1 VWIGAAAT
9 AIMTELDRRAFLK
22 AAAVASAATVATAVT
37 PGVAQQP
44 AGAEARGRQSGPPW
58 HKAPCHLCG
67 VGCGLLVAVQDGRAV
82 AVRGDPDSPAGQG
95 FACVKGYHAV
105 QTLYGRD
112 RLTRAM
118 IRRQGT
124 LVAVP
129 LAEALDLVSS
139 RVRDTLAQ
147 HGPGAVG
154 VYGSARWTLPDA
166 YVAAK
171 LFKGALGTNHVETS
185 ARLHAGSARAGL
197 ESSFGLDGAIGC
209 YEDIDHADVFV
220 LWNVN
225 LAETDPVLFSRMLAR
240 KRRNPA
246 VRIVDLSTRTTRT
259 SYPADE
265 SLLHLPQSELAIAN
279 AICQEIVTRRWVK
292 RDFVD
297 QHVAFKRGRIGIGS
311 AVPDGPLVDDV
322 AEGVTWDDYVSFLA
336 DYTPERVQRLSGV
349 SAARLRWLASLYGD
363 RSRKVM
369 SLWGA
374 NANGGIRGT
383 WMNNL
388 IYNIH
393 LLTGKLA
400 SPGNSPFCVTGLSGL
415 GSAVHDAGASADTLP
430 QGTVRN
436 AEDRRRAAAI
446 WGLPAD
452 AISPRPGHHA
462 LGMFRALERGDL
474 RFLWI
479 QASNPMVSLP
489 NLNRYRRAAAKRD
502 CFIVVSEAYPTAT
515 TDVADVVLPA
525 AMWIEREGI
534 ITNPERRM
542 QHWDRL
548 VTPPGEAASDAWLM
562 IEIARRLG
570 KGTLFPWDR
579 ERHAGQI
586 WEEYRRFHRGPAS
599 AVPSLAALRSLP
611 GIQWPTE
618 NGREIRRRYST
629 GLDPAAD
636 AKRGAFDFY
645 GHPDHRAWI
654 WLRPYEPAAEAP
666 DREYPFWLGTAAVLE
681 HTGTGTLTQRV
692 PTLHRSIPQ
701 AYVEI
706 HREDARALGVRS
718 GERVRLV
725 SRRGELELQAR
736 IDYRAQPPRGEVVVP
751 TFDEGLPVQRL
762 TLDAGCPLSGQPET
776 SKCAVRVER
785 LAPRGGP

>member
-1 VWIGAAAT
+1 
-9 AIMTELDRRAFLK
+9 MTELDRRAFLK
-22 AAAVASAATVATAVT
+22 RAAVASAATVATAVA
-37 PGVAQQP
+37 PGVALQAAP
-44 AGAEARGRQSGPPW
+44 AEAHGRQPGPPW

-67 VGCGLLVAVQDGRAV
+67 VGCGMLVAVQNGRAV
-82 AVRGDPDSPAGQG
+82 AARGDPDSPTGQG
-95 FACVKGYHAV
+95 LACVKGYHAV

-118 IRRQGT
+118 VRRQGT
-124 LVAVP
+124 LVPVP
-129 LAEALDLVSS
+129 LGEALDLVS
-139 RVRDTLAQ
+139 RRLRETLAQ
-147 HGPGAVG
+147 HGPESVG

-171 LFKGALGTNHVETS
+171 LFKGALGSNNVETS

-240 KRRNPA
+240 KRSNPA
-246 VRIVDLSTRTTRT
+246 VRIIDLATRTTRT

-279 AICQEIVTRRWVK
+279 ALCHELVARRWVR

-297 QHVAFKRGRIGIGS
+297 RYVAFKRGKVGIGS
-311 AVPDGPLVDDV
+311 EVPDGPLVDDA
-322 AEGVTWDDYVSFLA
+322 AENATWDDYVAFLA
-336 DYTPERVQRLSGV
+336 DYTPERVQRLSGL
-349 SAARLRWLASLYGD
+349 SEARLRWLASLYGD
-363 RSRKVM
+363 QSRKVM
-369 SLWGA
+369 SFWGA
-374 NANGGIRGT
+374 NVNGGIRGT

-388 IYNIH
+388 LYNIH
-393 LLTGKLA
+393 LLAGKVSA
-400 SPGNSPFCVTGLSGL
+400 PGNSPFCVTGLSGL

-430 QGTVRN
+430 GGHVQN
-436 AEDRRRAAAI
+436 AEDRRHAATI
-446 WGLPAD
+446 WGVPPE

-479 QASNPMVSLP
+479 QATNPMVSLP
-489 NLNRYRRAAAKRD
+489 NLNRYRRAAARPD
-502 CFIVVSEAYPTAT
+502 RFIVVSEAYPTPT

-534 ITNPERRM
+534 VTNPERRV

-548 VTPPGEAASDAWLM
+548 VPPPGEAASDAWLM
-562 IEIARRLG
+562 IEVARRLG
-570 KGTLFPWDR
+570 RGELFPWDQ

-586 WEEYRRFHRGPAS
+586 WEEYRRFHQERATTVAPLAS
-599 AVPSLAALRSLP
+599 LRSRP
-611 GIQWPTE
+611 GVLWPAPG
-618 NGREIRRRYST
+618 GREVRWRYAT
-629 GLDPAAD
+629 DHDPAAD
-636 AKRGAFDFY
+636 PTRGAFDFY

-654 WLRPYEPAAEAP
+654 WLRPHEPAAEAP
-666 DREYPFWLGTAAVLE
+666 DQEYPFWLGTAAVLE

-692 PTLHRSIPQ
+692 PTLHRSLPH

-718 GERVRLV
+718 GEKVRLV
-725 SRRGELELQAR
+725 TRRGAVELQAR
-736 IDYRAQPPRGEVVVP
+736 IDYRAQPPQGHVVVP
-751 TFDEGLPVQRL
+751 TFDEGLLVQRL

-785 LAPRGGP
+785 LTPRSGP

>member
-1 VWIGAAAT
+1 
-9 AIMTELDRRAFLK
+9 MTQLDRRAFLRG
-22 AAAVASAATVATAVT
+22 AAVASAATVAAAVAPAAVPATAGDRRARQ
-37 PGVAQQP
+37 PGP
-44 AGAEARGRQSGPPW
+44 RW
-58 HKAPCHLCG
+58 HKAPCQLCG
-67 VGCGLLVAVQDGRAV
+67 VGCGLLIAVQNGRAV
-82 AVRGDPDSPAGQG
+82 AARGDPESPAGQG
-95 FACVKGYHAV
+95 LACVKGYHAV

-112 RLTRAM
+112 RLTRALV
-118 IRRQGT
+118 RRQGT
-124 LVAVP
+124 LVAVS
-129 LAEALDLVSS
+129 LGEALDLVT
-139 RVRDTLAQ
+139 RRLRETLAR
-147 HGPGAVG
+147 HGPEAVG
-154 VYGSARWTLPDA
+154 VYGGARWTVPDA

-185 ARLHAGSARAGL
+185 ARLHAGSARSGL

-240 KRRNPA
+240 KRGNPA
-246 VRIVDLSTRTTRT
+246 VRIIDLATRTTRT

-279 AICQEIVTRRWVK
+279 AICHELVARNWVR

-297 QHVAFKRGRIGIGS
+297 QHVAFKRGRTGIGS
-311 AVPDGPLVDDV
+311 SVPDGPLAEDLI
-322 AEGVTWDDYVSFLA
+322 EGVTWDEYLAFLSDYS
-336 DYTPERVQRLSGV
+336 PELVQRLSGV
-349 SAARLRWLASLYGD
+349 PSARLRWLASLYGD

-369 SLWGA
+369 SFWGA
-374 NANGGIRGT
+374 NANGGSRGT

-393 LLTGKLA
+393 LLTGKVA

-415 GSAVHDAGASADTLP
+415 ASAVHDAGASAATLP
-430 QGTVRN
+430 GGLVEN
-436 AEDRRRAAAI
+436 AEDRRRAAGI
-446 WGLPAD
+446 WGLSPD
-452 AISPRPGHHA
+452 AIAPRPGHHA

-479 QASNPMVSLP
+479 QATNPMVSLP
-489 NLNRYRRAAAKRD
+489 NLDRYRRAAARPD
-502 CFIVVSEAYPTAT
+502 SFIVVSEAYPTAT
-515 TDVADVVLPA
+515 TDVADAILPA

-534 ITNPERRM
+534 VANPERRV
-542 QHWDRL
+542 QQWDRL
-548 VTPPGEAASDAWLM
+548 VSPPGDAASDAWLM
-562 IEIARRLG
+562 IEVARRLG
-570 KGTLFPWDR
+570 KGALFPWDR

-586 WEEYRRFHRGPAS
+586 WEEYRRFHPEPVS
-599 AVPSLAALRSLP
+599 AVASLASLRGRP
-611 GIQWPTE
+611 GVQWPTGA
-618 NGREIRRRYST
+618 GRETRWRYNTSH
-629 GLDPAAD
+629 DPAAD
-636 AKRGAFDFY
+636 AKRGSFDFY

-654 WLRPYEPAAEAP
+654 WLRPHEPAAEVP

-681 HTGTGTLTQRV
+681 HSGTGTLTRRV

-701 AYVEI
+701 AYVELN
-706 HREDARALGVRS
+706 REDAQTLGVRS

-736 IDYRAQPPRGEVVVP
+736 IDYRAQPPRGQVVVP
-751 TFDEGLPVQRL
+751 TFDEGSPVQRL

-785 LAPRGGP
+785 LPPRSGT

>member
-1 VWIGAAAT
+1 
-9 AIMTELDRRAFLK
+9 MPELNRRAFLRG
-22 AAAVASAATVATAVT
+22 AAVASVATVAAAVT
-37 PGVAQQP
+37 PGVAQPAAAGDARRRQP
-44 AGAEARGRQSGPPW
+44 GPLW
-58 HKAPCHLCG
+58 HQAPCHLCG

-82 AVRGDPDSPAGQG
+82 AVRGDPDSPTGQG
-95 FACVKGYHAV
+95 LACVKGYHAV

-112 RLTRAM
+112 RLTRALV
-118 IRRQGT
+118 RRQGT

-129 LAEALDLVSS
+129 LAEALDLVS
-139 RVRDTLAQ
+139 RRLRETLAQ
-147 HGPGAVG
+147 HGPAAVG
-154 VYGSARWTLPDA
+154 IYGSARWTIPDA

-171 LFKGALGTNHVETS
+171 LFKGGLGSNHVETN

-209 YEDIDHADVFV
+209 YEDIDQADVFV

-246 VRIVDLSTRTTRT
+246 VRIIDLATRTTRT

-265 SLLHLPQSELAIAN
+265 SLLHVPQSELAIAN
-279 AICQEIVTRRWVK
+279 AIGHEIVARRWVQQ
-292 RDFVD
+292 DFLD
-297 QHVAFKRGRIGIGS
+297 QHVAFKRGKTRLGS
-311 AVPDGPLVDDV
+311 EVPDGPLLEDPPES
-322 AEGVTWDDYVSFLA
+322 ATWGDYVAFLA
-336 DYTPERVQRLSGV
+336 DYSPERVERLSGV
-349 SAARLRWLASLYGD
+349 SAARLKWLASLYGD
-363 RSRKVM
+363 QSRKVM
-369 SLWGA
+369 SFWGA

-388 IYNIH
+388 LYNLH
-393 LLTGKLA
+393 LLTGKVA
-400 SPGNSPFCVTGLSGL
+400 TPGNSPFCVTGLSGL

-430 QGTVRN
+430 GGRLQN
-436 AEDRRRAAAI
+436 AEDLRRTATIWGVPEAAI
-446 WGLPAD
+446 
-452 AISPRPGHHA
+452 STRPGHHP
-462 LGMFRALERGDL
+462 LGMFRALQRGEL

-479 QASNPMVSLP
+479 QATNPMVSLP
-489 NLNRYRRAAAKRD
+489 NLNRYRQAAARAGG
-502 CFIVVSEAYPTAT
+502 FIVVSEAYPTAT

-525 AMWIEREGI
+525 AMWIEREGFVA
-534 ITNPERRM
+534 NPERRV

-548 VTPPGEAASDAWLM
+548 VAPPGEAASDAWLM
-562 IEIARRLG
+562 IEVARRLG
-570 KGTLFPWDR
+570 RGELLPWDR
-579 ERHAGQI
+579 EHHAAQI
-586 WEEYRRFHRGPAS
+586 WEEYRRFHPGPAS
-599 AVPSLAALRSLP
+599 AIAPLTSLRSQP
-611 GIQWPTE
+611 GIQWPAVK
-618 NGREIRRRYST
+618 GREVRRRYST
-629 GLDPAAD
+629 SEDPAAD
-636 AKRGAFDFY
+636 PKRGAFDFY

-654 WLRPYEPAAEAP
+654 WLRPFEPAAEAP

-681 HTGTGTLTQRV
+681 HSGSGTLTQRV

-706 HREDARALGVRS
+706 HRDDARALGVRS

-736 IDYRAQPPRGEVVVP
+736 IDYRAQPARGQVVVP

-785 LAPRGGP
+785 LTSGSRP

>member
-1 VWIGAAAT
+1 LI
-9 AIMTELDRRAFLK
+9 
-22 AAAVASAATVATAVT
+22 
-37 PGVAQQP
+37 
-44 AGAEARGRQSGPPW
+44 
-58 HKAPCHLCG
+58 
-67 VGCGLLVAVQDGRAV
+67 AVQNGRAV
-82 AVRGDPDSPAGQG
+82 AARGDPDSPTGQG
-95 FACVKGYHAV
+95 LACVKGYHAV

-118 IRRQGT
+118 VRRQGN

-129 LAEALDLVSS
+129 LAEALDLVS
-139 RVRDTLAQ
+139 RRLRETLAE

-154 VYGSARWTLPDA
+154 VYGSRRWTIPDA

-171 LFKGALGTNHVETS
+171 LFKGALGSNNVETS

-246 VRIVDLSTRTTRT
+246 VRIIDLATRTTRT

-279 AICQEIVTRRWVK
+279 AICHEIVAQRWV
-292 RDFVD
+292 RREFVD
-297 QHVAFKRGRIGIGS
+297 QHVAFKRGKVRLGS
-311 AVPDGPLVDDV
+311 EVPDGALVEET
-322 AEGVTWDDYVSFLA
+322 AEGATWDDYVAFLT
-336 DYTPERVQRLSGV
+336 DYSAERVQRMSGL

-369 SLWGA
+369 SFWGA
-374 NANGGIRGT
+374 DVNGSIRGT

-388 IYNIH
+388 LYNMH
-393 LLTGKLA
+393 LLTGKVA
-400 SPGNSPFCVTGLSGL
+400 TPGNSPFCVTGLSGVA
-415 GSAVHDAGASADTLP
+415 SAVHDAGASSDTLP
-430 QGTVRN
+430 GGRVQVE
-436 AEDRRRAAAI
+436 EDRRRAATI
-446 WGLPAD
+446 WGVPPD
-452 AISPRPGHHA
+452 AISAQPGHHA

-479 QASNPMVSLP
+479 QATNPMVSLP
-489 NLNRYRRAAAKRD
+489 NLDRYRRAAAGPNS
-502 CFIVVSEAYPTAT
+502 FIVVSEAYPTPT

-534 ITNPERRM
+534 VVNPERRI

-548 VTPPGEAASDAWLM
+548 VQPPGDAASDAWLM
-562 IEIARRLG
+562 IEVARRLG
-570 KGTLFPWDR
+570 HGERFPWDR

-586 WEEYRRFHRGPAS
+586 WEEYRRFHGAPAS
-599 AVPSLAALRSLP
+599 AIPPLTVLRSQP
-611 GIQWPTE
+611 GVQWPVEGTRAIE
-618 NGREIRRRYST
+618 RRYGT
-629 GLDPAAD
+629 DTDPSAD
-636 AKRGAFDFY
+636 PKVGAVDFY
-645 GHPDHRAWI
+645 GHPDHRGWI
-654 WLRPYEPAAEAP
+654 WLRSHQAAAEAP
-666 DREYPFWLGTAAVLE
+666 DKDYPFWLGTAAVLE

-706 HREDARALGVRS
+706 HREDARALGVRN

-725 SRRGELELQAR
+725 SRRGTLELQAR
-736 IDYRAQPPRGEVVVP
+736 IDYRAQPPRGQVVVP

-785 LAPRGGP
+785 LSSRSGP

>member
-1 VWIGAAAT
+1 
-9 AIMTELDRRAFLK
+9 MTELDRRAFLRG
-22 AAAVASAATVATAVT
+22 AAVASAATVAAAVT
-37 PGVAQQP
+37 PGLALPAAPSGAARRQP
-44 AGAEARGRQSGPPW
+44 GPPW
-58 HKAPCHLCG
+58 HQVPCQLCG
-67 VGCGLLVAVQDGRAV
+67 VGCGLLVAVQNGRAV
-82 AVRGDPDSPAGQG
+82 AVRGDPDSPTGQG
-95 FACVKGYHAV
+95 LACVKGYHAV

-118 IRRQGT
+118 VRRQGT

-129 LAEALDLVSS
+129 LAEALDLVS
-139 RVRDTLAQ
+139 RRLRETLAQ
-147 HGPGAVG
+147 HGPQAAGI
-154 VYGSARWTLPDA
+154 YGSGRWTLPDA

-171 LFKGALGTNHVETS
+171 LFKGGLGSNNVETS

-209 YEDIDHADVFV
+209 YEDIDQADVFV
-220 LWNVN
+220 LWDVN

-246 VRIVDLSTRTTRT
+246 VRIIDLATRTTRT

-279 AICQEIVTRRWVK
+279 AICHEIVARRWVEK
-292 RDFVD
+292 DFLD
-297 QHVAFKRGRIGIGS
+297 QHVAFKRGKTAIGS
-311 AVPDGPLVDDV
+311 QVPDGPL
-322 AEGVTWDDYVSFLA
+322 AEDGAEAATWEDYVAFLA
-336 DYTPERVQRLSGV
+336 DYSPERVQRLSGV
-349 SAARLRWLASLYGD
+349 SAARLKWLASLYGD
-363 RSRKVM
+363 HSRKVM
-369 SLWGA
+369 SFWGA
-374 NANGGIRGT
+374 NANGSIRGT

-393 LLTGKLA
+393 LLTGKVA

-430 QGTVRN
+430 GGQLRKP
-436 AEDRRRAAAI
+436 EDLRRAATI
-446 WGLPAD
+446 WGVPES

-462 LGMFRALERGDL
+462 LGMFRALERGEL

-479 QASNPMVSLP
+479 QATNPMVSLP
-489 NLNRYRRAAAKRD
+489 NLNRYRRAAARPD
-502 CFIVVSEAYPTAT
+502 SFIVVSEAYPTPT

-534 ITNPERRM
+534 VSNPERRV

-548 VTPPGEAASDAWLM
+548 VAPPGEAASDAWLM
-562 IEIARRLG
+562 IEVARRLG
-570 KGTLFPWDR
+570 RGELFPYDR
-579 ERHAGQI
+579 ERHAAQI
-586 WEEYRRFHRGPAS
+586 WEEYRRFHQSPAS
-599 AVPSLAALRSLP
+599 AVAPLASLRSQP
-611 GIQWPTE
+611 GVQWPAG
-618 NGREIRRRYST
+618 NGRAVRRRYNTSE
-629 GLDPAAD
+629 DPAAD
-636 AKRGAFDFY
+636 PKRGAFDFY

-666 DREYPFWLGTAAVLE
+666 DPQYPFWLGTAAVLE
-681 HTGTGTLTQRV
+681 HSGTGTLTQRV

-706 HREDARALGVRS
+706 HRDDARALGVSS

-725 SRRGELELQAR
+725 TRRGELELQAR
-736 IDYRAQPPRGEVVVP
+736 VDYRAQPPRGQVVVP
-751 TFDEGLPVQRL
+751 TFDEGLPVERL

-785 LAPRGGP
+785 LLPRSGP

>member
-1 VWIGAAAT
+1 LI
-9 AIMTELDRRAFLK
+9 
-22 AAAVASAATVATAVT
+22 
-37 PGVAQQP
+37 
-44 AGAEARGRQSGPPW
+44 
-58 HKAPCHLCG
+58 
-67 VGCGLLVAVQDGRAV
+67 AVQNGRAV
-82 AVRGDPDSPAGQG
+82 AARGDPDSPTGQG
-95 FACVKGYHAV
+95 LACVKGYHAV

-112 RLTRAM
+112 RVTRAM
-118 IRRQGT
+118 IRRQGN
-124 LVAVP
+124 LVPVP
-129 LAEALDLVSS
+129 LAEALDLVS
-139 RVRDTLAQ
+139 RRLRETLAE

-154 VYGSARWTLPDA
+154 VYGSRRWTIPDA

-171 LFKGALGTNHVETS
+171 LFKGAIGTNNVETS

-197 ESSFGLDGAIGC
+197 ESSFGLDGAVGC

-246 VRIVDLSTRTTRT
+246 ARIIDLATRTTRT

-279 AICQEIVTRRWVK
+279 AICHEIVAQRWVR

-297 QHVAFKRGRIGIGS
+297 QHVAFKRGKVQLGS
-311 AVPDGPLVDDV
+311 EVPDGALTEETPE
-322 AEGVTWDDYVSFLA
+322 AATWDDYVAFLA
-336 DYTPERVQRLSGV
+336 DYSPERVQRMSGLSA
-349 SAARLRWLASLYGD
+349 SRLRWLASLYGD
-363 RSRKVM
+363 HSRNVM
-369 SLWGA
+369 SFWSA
-374 NANGGIRGT
+374 NVNGSIRGT

-388 IYNIH
+388 LYNIH
-393 LLTGKLA
+393 LLTGKVA
-400 SPGNSPFCVTGLSGL
+400 TPGNSPFCVTGLSGIA
-415 GSAVHDAGASADTLP
+415 SAVHDAGASADTLP
-430 QGTVRN
+430 GGHVQSE
-436 AEDRRRAAAI
+436 EDRRHAATI
-446 WGLPAD
+446 WGMPPDRMSAERGL
-452 AISPRPGHHA
+452 HA

-479 QASNPMVSLP
+479 QATNPMVSLP
-489 NLNRYRRAAAKRD
+489 NLDRYRRAAAGPDR
-502 CFIVVSEAYPTAT
+502 FIVVSEAYPTPT

-534 ITNPERRM
+534 VANPERRI

-548 VTPPGEAASDAWLM
+548 VQPPGEAASDAWLM
-562 IEIARRLG
+562 IEVARRLG
-570 KGTLFPWDR
+570 HGERFPWDR
-579 ERHAGQI
+579 DTHAGQI
-586 WEEYRRFHRGPAS
+586 WEEYRRFHRTPAS
-599 AVPSLAALRSLP
+599 AVPPLTVLRSQP
-611 GIQWPTE
+611 GVQWPVAGTRAIE
-618 NGREIRRRYST
+618 RRYHT
-629 GLDPAAD
+629 DHDPSAD
-636 AKRGAFDFY
+636 PNLGAFDFY

-654 WLRPYEPAAEAP
+654 WLRPHQAAAEAP
-666 DREYPFWLGTAAVLE
+666 DKDYPFWLGTAAVLE

-692 PTLHRSIPQ
+692 PTLHRSVPQ

-725 SRRGELELQAR
+725 SRRGTIELQAR
-736 IDYRAQPPRGEVVVP
+736 IDYRAQPPRGQVVVP
-751 TFDEGLPVQRL
+751 TFDEGLAIQRL

-785 LAPRGGP
+785 LAPRSEP

>member
-1 VWIGAAAT
+1 
-9 AIMTELDRRAFLK
+9 MTELDRRAFLK
-22 AAAVASAATVATAVT
+22 GAAVASATSLATAVA
-37 PGVAQQP
+37 PGVAQR
-44 AGAEARGRQSGPPW
+44 AAATASRQRGPPW
-58 HKAPCHLCG
+58 YKGPCHLCG
-67 VGCGLLVAVQDGRAV
+67 VGCGLLVAVQNARAV
-82 AVRGDPDSPAGQG
+82 AVRGDPDSPTGQG
-95 FACVKGYHAV
+95 LACVKGYHAV

-118 IRRQGT
+118 VRRQGT

-129 LAEALDLVSS
+129 LAEALDLVS
-139 RVRDTLAQ
+139 RRLRETLAQ
-147 HGPGAVG
+147 HGPEAVG
-154 VYGSARWTLPDA
+154 VYGSARWTIPDA
-166 YVAAK
+166 YVAVK
-171 LFKGALGTNHVETS
+171 LFKGALGSNNVETS

-240 KRRNPA
+240 KRSNPA
-246 VRIVDLSTRTTRT
+246 VRIIDLATRTTRA

-279 AICQEIVTRRWVK
+279 AICHEIVARRWVR

-297 QHVAFKRGRIGIGS
+297 RYVGFKRGKIGIGS
-311 AVPDGPLVDDV
+311 ELPDGPLLDEV
-322 AEGVTWDDYVSFLA
+322 AEAVTWDDYVAFLA
-336 DYTPERVQRLSGV
+336 GYTPEVVQKLSGL

-363 RSRKVM
+363 QSRTVM
-369 SLWGA
+369 SFWGA
-374 NANGGIRGT
+374 NVNGAIRGT

-388 IYNIH
+388 LYNIH

-400 SPGNSPFCVTGLSGL
+400 TPGNSPFCVTGLSGL
-415 GSAVHDAGASADTLP
+415 GSAVHDAGASAATLP
-430 QGTVRN
+430 GGYVQNET
-436 AEDRRRAAAI
+436 DRRRAATI
-446 WGLPAD
+446 WGLPPD

-479 QASNPMVSLP
+479 QATNPMVSLP
-489 NLNRYRRAAAKRD
+489 NLDRYRRAAARPD
-502 CFIVVSEAYPTAT
+502 SFIVVSEVYPTPT

-534 ITNPERRM
+534 VANPERRV

-548 VTPPGEAASDAWLM
+548 VPPPGEAASDAWLM
-562 IEIARRLG
+562 IQVAKRLG
-570 KGTLFPWDR
+570 RGELFPWDR
-579 ERHAGQI
+579 ERHVGQI
-586 WEEYRRFHRGPAS
+586 WEEYRRFHPEPAS
-599 AVPSLAALRSLP
+599 AVAPLASLRAQP
-611 GIQWPTE
+611 GIQWPTP
-618 NGREIRRRYST
+618 NGREIRWRYST
-629 GLDPAAD
+629 SQDPAAD
-636 AKRGAFDFY
+636 PKRGAFDFY

-666 DREYPFWLGTAAVLE
+666 DPEYPFWLGTAAVLE
-681 HTGTGTLTQRV
+681 QSGTGTLTQRV

-725 SRRGELELQAR
+725 TRRGAVELQAR
-736 IDYRAQPPRGEVVVP
+736 IDYRAQPPRGQVVVP
-751 TFDEGLPVQRL
+751 TFDEGVLVQRL

-785 LAPRGGP
+785 LTPRSEP

>member
-1 VWIGAAAT
+1 
-9 AIMTELDRRAFLK
+9 MTELNRRAFLK
-22 AAAVASAATVATAVT
+22 GAAVTSAATVAAAVVPGLAQDAPGEAPRIRT
-37 PGVAQQP
+37 PGPQ
-44 AGAEARGRQSGPPW
+44 W
-58 HKAPCHLCG
+58 LKAPCHLCG
-67 VGCGLLVAVQDGRAV
+67 VGCGLLIAVQNGRAV
-82 AVRGDPDSPAGQG
+82 AVRGDADSPTGQG
-95 FACVKGYHAV
+95 LACVKGYHSV

-118 IRRQGT
+118 IRRQGR
-124 LVAVP
+124 LVTVP
-129 LAEALDLVSS
+129 LAEALDLVA
-139 RVRDTLAQ
+139 RRLRETLAE

-154 VYGSARWTLPDA
+154 VYGSRRWTIPDA

-171 LFKGALGTNHVETS
+171 LFKGALGSNNVETS

-197 ESSFGLDGAIGC
+197 ESSFGLDGAVGC

-240 KRRNPA
+240 KRRNPS
-246 VRIVDLSTRTTRT
+246 VRIVDLATRITRT

-279 AICQEIVTRRWVK
+279 AVCQEIVARGWYD

-297 QHVAFKRGRIGIGS
+297 RHVAFKRGRTGIGA
-311 AVPDGPLVDDV
+311 AVPDGALVDDPGE
-322 AEGVTWDDYVSFLA
+322 ASTWDDYVALLA
-336 DYTPERVQRLSGV
+336 GYAPERVEQLSGL

-363 RSRKVM
+363 RTRKVM
-369 SLWGA
+369 SFWGA

-388 IYNIH
+388 LYNIH
-393 LLTGKLA
+393 LLTGKVGL
-400 SPGNSPFCVTGLSGL
+400 PGNSPFCVTGLPGL
-415 GSAVHDAGASADTLP
+415 AGAADAGASGDRLP
-430 QGTVRN
+430 RGLVRN
-436 AEDRRRAAAI
+436 AEDRRRAAEL
-446 WGLPAD
+446 WGVPPETL
-452 AISPRPGHHA
+452 SSVPGHHV

-479 QASNPMVSLP
+479 QATNPMVSLP
-489 NLNRYRRAAAKRD
+489 NVDRYRRAAARPD
-502 CFIVVSEAYPTAT
+502 RFIVVSEAYPTPT

-534 ITNPERRM
+534 VANPERRV
-542 QHWDRL
+542 QHWDQL
-548 VTPPGEAASDAWLM
+548 VPPPGDATSDAWLM
-562 IEIARRLG
+562 IEVARRLG
-570 KGTLFPWDR
+570 RAELFPWSR

-586 WEEYRRFHRGPAS
+586 WEEFRRFHPTGATAMP
-599 AVPSLAALRSLP
+599 PLAALRNQP
-611 GIQWPTE
+611 GVQWPLRD
-618 NGREIRRRYST
+618 GRGIERRTT
-629 GLDPAAD
+629 GPAGGLE
-636 AKRGAFDFY
+636 RGAFDFY

-666 DREYPFWLGTAAVLE
+666 DRTYPYWLGTAVVLE

-701 AYVEI
+701 AYVEM
-706 HREDARALGVRS
+706 HREDARALGVRN

-725 SRRGELELQAR
+725 SRRGALELQAR
-736 IDYRAQPPRGEVVVP
+736 IDYRAQPPRGHVVVP
-751 TFDEGLPVQRL
+751 TFDEGHLVQRL
-762 TLDAGCPLSGQPET
+762 TLDVGCPLSGQPES
-776 SKCAVRVER
+776 SKCAVRIER
-785 LAPRGGP
+785 LVSGSGT